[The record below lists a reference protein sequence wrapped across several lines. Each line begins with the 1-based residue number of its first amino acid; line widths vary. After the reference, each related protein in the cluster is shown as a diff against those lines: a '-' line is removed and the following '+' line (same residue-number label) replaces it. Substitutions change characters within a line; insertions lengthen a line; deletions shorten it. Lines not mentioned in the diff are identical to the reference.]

1 MTSELLEIHPLE
13 LKFTFE
19 LKKQSSCLIQL
30 TNKTDQYVAFKVKTT
45 SPKKYCVRP
54 NTGIVKPKSTY
65 DFTVT
70 MQAQRVAP
78 PDLICK
84 DKFLIQ
90 STVIP
95 FGTAEED
102 ITSDRFSKES
112 GKHIE
117 EKKLKV
123 FLTSPSNSPVLTAI
137 NGDLKQDIGHET
149 SSPRDKARHGVENI
163 PPSQKDLS
171 SWRLL
176 DEFIVPALILRLME
190 FYQTELKF
198 WLKRFYCGI
207 LESFFINETVS
218 VQLGHIRL
226 ESSQAN
232 QGKATDMNIDSCFQL
247 LFPSQGIG
255 IHGRCKG
262 TTMGTQQFKTSRDE
276 TEELTTASDLQSSVA
291 KDVQQLK
298 SAKAD
303 DFENLKSK
311 ISFMDSKLKEAEVT
325 IMKLTQER
333 SMVAREKDKLQSEL
347 ELLKTKSNAI
357 RITQVGFPLLY
368 VCMVAVVGLVIEYLS
383 NL

>member
-95 FGTAEED
+95 FGTAEEN
-102 ITSDRFSKES
+102 ITSDIFSKES

-123 FLTSPSNSPVLTAI
+123 YLSPPNSPILTAI

-149 SSPRDKARHGVENI
+149 SSPRDKARDGVENI
-163 PPSQKDLS
+163 PPSQKVS
-171 SWRLL
+171 
-176 DEFIVPALILRLME
+176 LILQVELSKDQVIYLGPKT
-190 FYQTELKF
+190 YQMLGRPKPDPTH
-198 WLKRFYCGI
+198 G
-207 LESFFINETVS
+207 SNNVDS
-218 VQLGHIRL
+218 V
-226 ESSQAN
+226 
-232 QGKATDMNIDSCFQL
+232 
-247 LFPSQGIG
+247 
-255 IHGRCKG
+255 
-262 TTMGTQQFKTSRDE
+262 
-276 TEELTTASDLQSSVA
+276 
-291 KDVQQLK
+291 
-298 SAKAD
+298 
-303 DFENLKSK
+303 
-311 ISFMDSKLKEAEVT
+311 
-325 IMKLTQER
+325 
-333 SMVAREKDKLQSEL
+333 VAR
-347 ELLKTKSNAI
+347 
-357 RITQVGFPLLY
+357 
-368 VCMVAVVGLVIEYLS
+368 
-383 NL
+383 

>member
-1 MTSELLEIHPLE
+1 MIMTSELLEIHPLE

-163 PPSQKDLS
+163 PPSQKVAEDFMGFETAK
-171 SWRLL
+171 
-176 DEFIVPALILRLME
+176 DAG
-190 FYQTELKF
+190 EL
-198 WLKRFYCGI
+198 
-207 LESFFINETVS
+207 
-218 VQLGHIRL
+218 
-226 ESSQAN
+226 
-232 QGKATDMNIDSCFQL
+232 
-247 LFPSQGIG
+247 
-255 IHGRCKG
+255 G

>member
-95 FGTAEED
+95 FGTAEEN
-102 ITSDRFSKES
+102 ITSDIFSKES

-123 FLTSPSNSPVLTAI
+123 YLSPPNSPVLTAI

-163 PPSQKDLS
+163 PPSQKVAED
-171 SWRLL
+171 
-176 DEFIVPALILRLME
+176 FMG
-190 FYQTELKF
+190 F
-198 WLKRFYCGI
+198 
-207 LESFFINETVS
+207 ET
-218 VQLGHIRL
+218 
-226 ESSQAN
+226 A
-232 QGKATDMNIDSCFQL
+232 KDAA
-247 LFPSQGIG
+247 
-255 IHGRCKG
+255 
-262 TTMGTQQFKTSRDE
+262 TMGTQRFKTSGDE

-298 SAKAD
+298 SSKAD

-333 SMVAREKDKLQSEL
+333 SMVARETDKLQRVFEDEVQCHKNNSGRFSAPLRMHGGRCRSGDRILEQSLGSEN
-347 ELLKTKSNAI
+347 K
-357 RITQVGFPLLY
+357 
-368 VCMVAVVGLVIEYLS
+368 
-383 NL
+383 